1 MTKNQTCQKGAS
13 MFKTLV
19 LLILSTFLGFGL
31 VLAQEGQKEVSAS
44 DTTKPAPGRDTVKA
58 KAAVPTDTAKTAK
71 TAPKTAKN
79 TVVVI
84 ETNQG
89 TFEVELFMKE
99 SPITAKN
106 FLDLVNK
113 GFYNGLTFH
122 RIVPGF
128 VIQGGDP
135 KGDGTG
141 GHGYTIPD
149 EKSIKKQY
157 RGTLAMAR
165 EEQPNSAGSQFYVNL
180 KDNLYLDNKGFC
192 AFAQVVKGMEVVDKI
207 GTLKNSGGRENRA
220 LEKVV
225 MTKVY
230 VKKGK

>member
-1 MTKNQTCQKGAS
+1 
-13 MFKTLV
+13 MFKIFV
-19 LLILSTFLGFGL
+19 LLILSTICCFGL
-31 VLAQEGQKEVSAS
+31 VLAQEGQKEAVAS
-44 DTTKPAPGRDTVKA
+44 DTTKPPVAPPDTLK
-58 KAAVPTDTAKTAK
+58 AK
-71 TAPKTAKN
+71 TAPDTTKAKASKPVSTASKN
-79 TVVVI
+79 PVVVI

-89 TFEVELFMKE
+89 NFEVELFMKE

-141 GHGYTIPD
+141 GPGYSIKD
-149 EKSIKKQY
+149 EKSTQKEY
-157 RGTLAMAR
+157 RGTLGMAKSG
-165 EEQPNSAGSQFYVNL
+165 PNTTGSQFYVNL
-180 KDNLYLDNKGFC
+180 ADNLRLDDMGFT
-192 AFAQVVKGMEVVDKI
+192 AFAKVVKGMEVVDKI
-207 GTLKNSGGRENRA
+207 GKLKNSGPPDNKA
-220 LEKVV
+220 LEKVI

>member
-1 MTKNQTCQKGAS
+1 MTKNQTRQKGAS

-79 TVVVI
+79 PVVVI

-141 GHGYTIPD
+141 GPGYSIKD
-149 EKSIKKQY
+149 EKSTQREY
-157 RGTLAMAR
+157 RGTLGMAKSG
-165 EEQPNSAGSQFYVNL
+165 PNTAGSQFYVNL
-180 KDNLYLDNKGFC
+180 ADNLRLDDMGFT
-192 AFAQVVKGMEVVDKI
+192 AFAKVVKGMEVVDKI
-207 GTLKNSGGRENRA
+207 GKLNNTGPPENKTLD
-220 LEKVV
+220 KVI